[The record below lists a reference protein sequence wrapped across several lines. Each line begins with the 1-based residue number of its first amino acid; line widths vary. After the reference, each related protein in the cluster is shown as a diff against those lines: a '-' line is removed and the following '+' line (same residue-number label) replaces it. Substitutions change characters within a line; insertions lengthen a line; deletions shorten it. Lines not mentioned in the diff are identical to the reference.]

1 MIPRLTQT
9 DERKDTRLA
18 ENNKYADLDRYISRL
33 IAESTP
39 ERTAW
44 NVEKRLENAPVKW
57 NYIDGCMMTA
67 LLSMKEI
74 TGEQR
79 YFDFVES
86 FIGSFVREDGSIRT
100 FDPDKHMLDDIN
112 EGRVLFDLYS
122 ATGKEKYR
130 RAADVLRKALDH
142 QPRTAEGSWWHKEVY
157 PNQVWLDGIYMA
169 QPFAALYEKH
179 FGNGDYSDI
188 LKQVAIVRER
198 MRDPKTGLYYHGYDA
213 GKTAFWADRTTG
225 LSRSF
230 WLRAIGWFCT
240 ALADLCEIMPESET
254 GLIRQT
260 LSDLAR
266 DLLPFADAETGMY
279 YQVVDQPGL
288 EGNYLETS
296 GSAMIAYAMLK
307 GARLGILPP
316 AMGEQ
321 GKKTFDGIVR
331 TNLSFSG
338 DTLNLDQICLV
349 AGLGPEDN
357 RRRDGSAAY
366 YLSEPV
372 VQNEA
377 KGVAPLLMCY
387 TEVRR
392 I

>member
-1 MIPRLTQT
+1 MAVN
-9 DERKDTRLA
+9 D
-18 ENNKYADLDRYISRL
+18 KYADLDRYIDRL

-39 ERTAW
+39 ENTVW
-44 NVEKRLENAPVKW
+44 NVEKRLENAPIKW

-86 FIGSFVREDGSIRT
+86 FIGSFVREDGSIRS

-130 RAADVLRKALDH
+130 KAAEVLRKALDN
-142 QPRTAEGSWWHKEVY
+142 QPRTEEGSWWHKQVY
-157 PNQVWLDGIYMA
+157 PNQVWLDGVYMA

-179 FGNGDYSDI
+179 FGQGDYSDI

-213 GKTAFWADRTTG
+213 SKTAFWADRTTG

-260 LSDLAR
+260 LSDLTG
-266 DLLPFADAETGMY
+266 DLLPFADPETGMY
-279 YQVVDQPGL
+279 YQVVDQPAL

-307 GARLGILPP
+307 GARLGVLSP

-338 DTLNLDQICLV
+338 DALNLDHICLV

-392 I
+392 V